1 MPACPSRGGGRRG
14 GTSFGTS
21 SSSRG
26 DTDSTLRTALLS
38 GLKLFGEKYDF
49 ELLAKRDECERRV
62 RLYKE
67 CKIDR
72 LSNCDFY
79 LRLRSEGCPD
89 FNKEEFL
96 QTLRVSNPKGTS
108 FGTSSSSRG
117 DYDWFETAVISFF
130 KLFGENYDYELLT
143 KREEC
148 ERLVGLYKVCETN
161 KLSNCDYH
169 LERRPEGCS
178 DFNKEEFLQTLRA
191 PKPKSNGT
199 SFGTSSSSRGD
210 YDWFETAVISFFKL
224 FGENYD
230 YELLTKREECERLV
244 GLYKVCKTNK
254 LSHCDVYL
262 EQRPEGCPDFNK
274 EEFLQTLWAS
284 NQKCN
289 GKNEEQLGDQSR

>member
-1 MPACPSRGGGRRG
+1 MGYEALLLIVVTSMVRTGWCGVGLTTMKLIELLNSQEFETMPPCPGRSGGRKG

-26 DTDSTLRTALLS
+26 DT
-38 GLKLFGEKYDF
+38 
-49 ELLAKRDECERRV
+49 AKHDECERLV

-72 LSNCDFY
+72 SSNCDFY
-79 LRLRSEGCPD
+79 LGRRPDGCPD
-89 FNKEEFL
+89 FNK
-96 QTLRVSNPKGTS
+96 
-108 FGTSSSSRG
+108 
-117 DYDWFETAVISFF
+117 DWFETAVISFF
-130 KLFGENYDYELLT
+130 KLFGEKYDYELLT
-143 KREEC
+143 KRDEC
-148 ERLVGLYKVCETN
+148 ERLVRLYKKCETN
-161 KLSNCDYH
+161 KLSDCDYH
-169 LERRPEGCS
+169 LERRPEGCT
-178 DFNKEEFLQTLRA
+178 DFSK
-191 PKPKSNGT
+191 GT
-199 SFGTSSSSRGD
+199 SFGTSSSRRD

-274 EEFLQTLWAS
+274 GEY
-284 NQKCN
+284 
-289 GKNEEQLGDQSR
+289 